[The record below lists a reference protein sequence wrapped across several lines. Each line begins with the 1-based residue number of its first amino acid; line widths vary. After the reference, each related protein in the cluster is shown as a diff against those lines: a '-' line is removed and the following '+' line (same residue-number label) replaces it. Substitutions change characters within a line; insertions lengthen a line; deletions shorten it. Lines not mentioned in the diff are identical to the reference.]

1 VSLSCT
7 VTDPNGH
14 GDIVSVKAP
23 DASGVFGGADLVL
36 TRDGLTDTYKTGN
49 LTVAGVLPDPYGFT
63 ITATDDTGATGDDT
77 ETFTVTN
84 AAPSVTGCAF
94 DPVSEAPGFTPV
106 RLSCTVTDPNGHGDI
121 VSVKAPDASGVFGG
135 AILELYRDGLTDTY
149 KTGNLTVAGV
159 LPDPYNFTITATDD
173 TGATDDDTETF
184 TVKNAA
190 PSVTDCAF
198 DPISEAPGFTPVR
211 LSCTVTDPN
220 GHGDIV
226 SVKAPDASGVF
237 GGADL
242 VLTRDGLTDTYKT
255 GNLTVAGVLPDPYGF
270 TITATDDTGATDD
283 DDETFTVTNA
293 APSVTDCAFT
303 PTSEAPGFT
312 PVSLSCTVTDP
323 NGHGD
328 IVSVKAPDASGVFGG
343 AILELYR
350 DGLTDTYKTG
360 NLTVAGVLP
369 NPYSFTITATD
380 DTGATDDDAEMFTVT
395 NSAPSVTDCAFAP
408 PSGAPG
414 FTPVR
419 LSCAVTDPNGH
430 GDIKS
435 VLAPDIDGV
444 FGAAPLVLTRVG
456 ATDVYQSAVLTVQSV
471 AQLTYDFT
479 ATATDFSDATSSQSN
494 VQFQVTGLLFP
505 DSPAITNAN
514 GANGAITIT
523 LVAPTLNNAGI
534 PLTNLAQ
541 HSIFVSPTPGGPYAP
556 AGSVVSTV
564 PGATYQFVHNGPFV
578 WYASY
583 CYVATAIDSDG
594 GESVYSNE
602 MCAVAQPPAYSP
614 GKTCAQLP
622 GNIYIAPD
630 TPGYV
635 NRPTGIT
642 IGAPSPSGF
651 NYVYIAD
658 NHNNRVSVFDEDC
671 NFYETWGEY
680 GNEPGNFIIPND
692 VLYHAG
698 SVYVCDS
705 ISRIQKFDAASGT
718 YMAHGTVVGP
728 WKMAMLPSG
737 SMLVAT
743 HQKKLAVFDPN
754 SLVENTGAAVT
765 VPDSNGV
772 IYNPTNGLVYVS
784 DKVNHI
790 VRAYTTGGV
799 AQPANNLGYGAGSG
813 FGQLNTPSGLAVDSS
828 GNIYVADSGNNRIQI
843 FSPSNQLV
851 NTIGSVGAGPGQLRT
866 PYGVT
871 ISPATG
877 LVWVADYLNQRFTGY
892 VAPAP

>member
-1 VSLSCT
+1 
-7 VTDPNGH
+7 
-14 GDIVSVKAP
+14 
-23 DASGVFGGADLVL
+23 
-36 TRDGLTDTYKTGN
+36 
-49 LTVAGVLPDPYGFT
+49 
-63 ITATDDTGATGDDT
+63 
-77 ETFTVTN
+77 
-84 AAPSVTGCAF
+84 
-94 DPVSEAPGFTPV
+94 
-106 RLSCTVTDPNGHGDI
+106 
-121 VSVKAPDASGVFGG
+121 
-135 AILELYRDGLTDTY
+135 
-149 KTGNLTVAGV
+149 
-159 LPDPYNFTITATDD
+159 
-173 TGATDDDTETF
+173 
-184 TVKNAA
+184 
-190 PSVTDCAF
+190 
-198 DPISEAPGFTPVR
+198 
-211 LSCTVTDPN
+211 
-220 GHGDIV
+220 
-226 SVKAPDASGVF
+226 
-237 GGADL
+237 
-242 VLTRDGLTDTYKT
+242 
-255 GNLTVAGVLPDPYGF
+255 
-270 TITATDDTGATDD
+270 
-283 DDETFTVTNA
+283 
-293 APSVTDCAFT
+293 
-303 PTSEAPGFT
+303 
-312 PVSLSCTVTDP
+312 
-323 NGHGD
+323 
-328 IVSVKAPDASGVFGG
+328 
-343 AILELYR
+343 
-350 DGLTDTYKTG
+350 
-360 NLTVAGVLP
+360 
-369 NPYSFTITATD
+369 
-380 DTGATDDDAEMFTVT
+380 
-395 NSAPSVTDCAFAP
+395 
-408 PSGAPG
+408 
-414 FTPVR
+414 
-419 LSCAVTDPNGH
+419 
-430 GDIKS
+430 
-435 VLAPDIDGV
+435 
-444 FGAAPLVLTRVG
+444 VG